1 MKIEMWSD
9 FSCPF
14 CYIAKKR
21 LESVLNEIPNN
32 DIKVI
37 YNTYQLNP
45 NLGKIAEGNYYSL
58 FAKSHNMTEAMARQR
73 LGIIINAAKEAGL
86 NYNYDILQM
95 TNTFDAHRLAKWA
108 NTKNLED
115 KLTSRLMKAYFEEG
129 FNLSDYDVLVKL
141 AKEVGLN
148 ELEAKDILNN
158 NKYLE
163 DVNNQ
168 LEEAKSLGVTG
179 VPFILINRKYAIS
192 GAQPK
197 NVFKETILKALDE
210 DKPFVVIGGD
220 APICDDGSCEI

>member
-1 MKIEMWSD
+1 
-9 FSCPF
+9 
-14 CYIAKKR
+14 
-21 LESVLNEIPNN
+21 
-32 DIKVI
+32 
-37 YNTYQLNP
+37 
-45 NLGKIAEGNYYSL
+45 
-58 FAKSHNMTEAMARQR
+58 
-73 LGIIINAAKEAGL
+73 
-86 NYNYDILQM
+86 M

-220 APICDDGSCEI
+220 VPICDDGSCEI

>member
-32 DIKVI
+32 KIEVI
-37 YNTYQLNP
+37 YKTYQLNP
-45 NLGKIAEGNYYSL
+45 NLGKEALSNYYSL

-73 LGIIINAAKEAGL
+73 LGIIINAAKEVGL

-197 NVFKETILKALDE
+197 EVFKETILKALDE

-220 APICDDGSCEI
+220 APMCDDGSCEI